1 MKYPGKANCD
11 YKPIINHANRGMSL
25 EEDINI
31 TNDFYRNS
39 NRAII
44 YKKPTPITISKV
56 EYTSNKERVIKEG
69 YFKIPST
76 TDYNGIYKA
85 KYIDFEAKET
95 KLNYFPLINIHK
107 HQIEHLKKVYE
118 HGAIAFL
125 IVRFTS
131 LNETYYL
138 DIKDLTYYLDN
149 VKKSY
154 IAHDFFISNGYL
166 ITEKYNPRIDYLNVI
181 DNIYFKGES
190 HEKKS
195 KKDC

>member
-1 MKYPGKANCD
+1 MKYPNKINNNYKTTID
-11 YKPIINHANRGMSL
+11 YGNRGMSL
-25 EEDINI
+25 EDDINA
-31 TNDFYRNS
+31 TNEFYRS
-39 NRAII
+39 IDKAII

-56 EYTSNKERVIKEG
+56 TYNSSKEKVITEA

-85 KYIDFEAKET
+85 RYIDFEAKET
-95 KLNYFPLINIHK
+95 KLKNFPLINIHK
-107 HQIEHLKKVYE
+107 HQVEHLKKVYE

-131 LNETYYL
+131 LNETFYL

-154 IAHDFFISNGYL
+154 ISHDFFESNGYR
-166 ITEKYNPRIDYLNVI
+166 IKEKYNPRIDYLSII
-181 DNIYFKGES
+181 DDIYFKGEFY
-190 HEKKS
+190 EQENQKS
-195 KKDC
+195 